1 MDGPLM
7 ETDVRTGRLVDWS
20 ARGVPADVQVY
31 EHEGIIALYKEF
43 GGNASRHVAMR
54 APISDY
60 ELEIAL
66 RTLNLKIGR

>member
-1 MDGPLM
+1 M

-43 GGNASRHVAMR
+43 DGGVERNVAIKG
-54 APISDY
+54 PDVSDAD
-60 ELEIAL
+60 LETAL
-66 RTLNLKIGR
+66 RLLDMPRG